1 MYHFQNYLSLNLDC
15 KHGKHGKHKALSEP
29 SNYWNLQEI
38 GHRPGYH
45 DKPFVVKNLLASK
58 IVEQILLM
66 FKYRFTLVFLSIHLS
81 SILISWA
88 FICLVKSMF
97 DQAGVLQR
105 ETRYQPLKQFCYRS
119 LKNQNFTRTLTN
131 WPCVT
136 FKRYSA
142 YETYSF
148 T

>member
-1 MYHFQNYLSLNLDC
+1 MANIKQSS
-15 KHGKHGKHKALSEP
+15 GP
-29 SNYWNLQEI
+29 SNHWNLQEI

-45 DKPFVVKNLLASK
+45 DKPFVVKNLLPPK

-66 FKYRFTLVFLSIHLS
+66 FKYRFTLVFLSTHLS
-81 SILISWA
+81 SIFLYWA
-88 FICLVKSMF
+88 FTCLVKSMF
-97 DQAGVLQR
+97 DQAGVLWQ
-105 ETRYQPLKQFCYRS
+105 ETRYQPLKKRFCYRS

-136 FKRYSA
+136 FKRYSLNK
-142 YETYSF
+142 TYSF